1 MSVDG
6 KISFVFS
13 GDDDTDVIIPLPL
26 AFLRLI
32 TSGIY
37 TYDINWYDDSW
48 QIAGVDSNQL
58 AIIEGALSRVS
69 DAIDTGG
76 LSMSS
81 ITKLPSTTYVYN
93 QSGTN
98 SNPPQIAVLKA
109 DFPAIADAEM
119 LLCSV
124 KTTLELE
131 RQLTAFRYG
140 GATNQQMQMVPAGG
154 NKWTQFLIPV
164 DATGFKINVS
174 GSGTLAYWT
183 IAIGVNAYW

>member
-13 GDDDTDVIIPLPL
+13 GDDDSDIIIPLPL
-26 AFLRLI
+26 AFLRLV
-32 TSGIY
+32 TSGVF
-37 TYDINWYDDSW
+37 TYDISWYDDGW
-48 QIAGVDSNQL
+48 NIAEITSFQES
-58 AIIEGALSRVS
+58 IIEGALSRTAA
-69 DAIDTGG
+69 AIDTGG

-81 ITKLPSTTYVYN
+81 ITKLASPSTVHN
-93 QSGTN
+93 LSGTN
-98 SNPPQIAVLKA
+98 SNPGQIQVLKA
-109 DFPAIADAEM
+109 NFPELANASM

-131 RQLTAFRYG
+131 RQLTAFNYAS
-140 GATNQQMQMVPAGG
+140 ATNQYIQMVPPGN
-154 NKWTQFLIPV
+154 NKWTQLLIPM

-183 IAIGVNAYW
+183 ITIVVNAYW

>member
-13 GDDDTDVIIPLPL
+13 GDDDTDVIITLPL

-109 DFPAIADAEM
+109 D
-119 LLCSV
+119 
-124 KTTLELE
+124 
-131 RQLTAFRYG
+131 
-140 GATNQQMQMVPAGG
+140 
-154 NKWTQFLIPV
+154 
-164 DATGFKINVS
+164 
-174 GSGTLAYWT
+174 
-183 IAIGVNAYW
+183 